1 MKERDFDD
9 ILTTLIRGNVFCLEI
24 IAEEQQCHKKDDA
37 EIATSIRLDQKVHFY
52 LLNPQF
58 RRERSTSNISDFVRK
73 YCFKNI
79 FLSNTV
85 LNHGD
90 MAYMKRKLELLKSKP
105 QFSTRIVT
113 KPDGVLLNFTEDE
126 CVYLDG
132 VPMLRVEDIQLM

>member
-37 EIATSIRLDQKVHFY
+37 EIATPIRLNQKVHFY
-52 LLNPQF
+52 LLYPQF
-58 RRERSTSNISDFVRK
+58 RRERSNISDFVRK
-73 YCFKNI
+73 YCFKNN

-90 MAYMKRKLELLKSKP
+90 MAYVKRKLELL
-105 QFSTRIVT
+105 
-113 KPDGVLLNFTEDE
+113 
-126 CVYLDG
+126 
-132 VPMLRVEDIQLM
+132 